1 MELIKFKKE
10 LFEDKEHWPKGW
22 HLMNTAAGQQGEYT
36 LCGVAFDG
44 DATRE
49 GVFVEPEYKN
59 QGKVTCVNCLAIIKM
74 CKAIKL

>member
-10 LFEDKEHWPKGW
+10 MFQDQKNWPEGW
-22 HLMNTAAGQQGEYT
+22 HLINDAQGQQGEFT

-44 DATRE
+44 DATTSSE
-49 GVFVEPEYKN
+49 VAEYKN
-59 QGKVTCVNCLAIIKM
+59 SGKVTCGNCISIIKI